1 MQENYQKGRSIAIV
15 AMIFLFGMIAFVTNL
30 AAPIGVIWK
39 NQPALEGSNTLGMLG
54 NMMNFLAYLFM
65 GIPSGKMLQR
75 IGYKK
80 TALVAVAFG
89 FFGVFIQFL
98 SGQLFTHSLLMGLPT
113 NFYVY
118 LLGAF
123 VAGISVCMLN
133 TVVNPMLNLLGGGG
147 KKGNQLLQIGG
158 TLNSFMGTL
167 TPMLVG
173 ALIGTVTK
181 DTAISDVNIVLYL
194 AMGIFA
200 ATFIILSFIPI
211 ADPESNNTE
220 GVTFE
225 HSPFYFRHFTLGVIA
240 IFLYVGTEVGIPGTL
255 NFFLSDTSA
264 SGAGLNVA
272 TAATIGGFAAGTYWL
287 LMLVGRFVAGLIG
300 SKVSSRVMM
309 GTTNA
314 IGVCLIITAM
324 VLPKTVTGAIPVFT
338 GSGFEMTELPLS
350 AILLVCCGLCT
361 SVMWSCTFNLATE
374 GLGKYTAAASGI
386 FMAMVVGG
394 GILPMVQ
401 NAIAD
406 VAGYMVSY
414 VVPLVAMCYM
424 FFYALWGSRIVN
436 KEASEAQA

>member
-1 MQENYQKGRSIAIV
+1 MQENNQKGRSIAIV

-75 IGYKK
+75 IGYKR

-181 DTAISDVNIVLYL
+181 NTAISDVNVVLYL

-211 ADPESNNTE
+211 TDPESNNTE
-220 GVTFE
+220 GVIFE

-255 NFFLSDTSA
+255 NFFLSDTTGA
-264 SGAGLNVA
+264 GAGLNVA
-272 TAATIGGFAAGTYWL
+272 IAATIGGFAAGTYWL

-324 VLPKTVTGAIPVFT
+324 LLPKTVTGAMPVFT

-386 FMAMVVGG
+386 FMTMVVGG

-406 VAGYMVSY
+406 KAGYMVSY

-424 FFYALWGSRIVN
+424 FFYAVWGSRIIN
-436 KEASEAQA
+436 KEGSEEQA

>member
-98 SGQLFTHSLLMGLPT
+98 SGQVLTHSLLCGLPT
-113 NFYVY
+113 NFFVY

-181 DTAISDVNIVLYL
+181 DTAINDVNVVLYL
-194 AMGIFA
+194 AMAIFA
-200 ATFIILSFIPI
+200 VTFIILSFIPI
-211 ADPESNNTE
+211 ADPEGNHTE
-220 GVTFE
+220 GEVFE
-225 HSPFYFRHFTLGVIA
+225 HSPFYFRHFSLGVIA

-255 NFFLSDTSA
+255 NFYLSDTSA
-264 SGAGLNVA
+264 AGAGLNIA

-287 LMLVGRFVAGLIG
+287 PMLMWHSALHSIR
-300 SKVSSRVMM
+300 
-309 GTTNA
+309 
-314 IGVCLIITAM
+314 
-324 VLPKTVTGAIPVFT
+324 LP
-338 GSGFEMTELPLS
+338 
-350 AILLVCCGLCT
+350 
-361 SVMWSCTFNLATE
+361 
-374 GLGKYTAAASGI
+374 
-386 FMAMVVGG
+386 
-394 GILPMVQ
+394 
-401 NAIAD
+401 
-406 VAGYMVSY
+406 
-414 VVPLVAMCYM
+414 
-424 FFYALWGSRIVN
+424 
-436 KEASEAQA
+436 

>member
-89 FFGVFIQFL
+89 FAGVFIQFL

-133 TVVNPMLNLLGGGG
+133 TVV
-147 KKGNQLLQIGG
+147 NQLLQIGG

-350 AILLVCCGLCT
+350 AILL
-361 SVMWSCTFNLATE
+361 
-374 GLGKYTAAASGI
+374 ASGI